1 LILEKVSSKTD
12 CMAKKR
18 EKLSDQVRR
27 TVEDSG
33 LSRYA
38 ICKEL
43 GLSQATM
50 SRFMNGKGLL
60 SMEYLDAL
68 ADLLDLNIT
77 LGRKPGPTKGS

>member
-1 LILEKVSSKTD
+1 
-12 CMAKKR
+12 MAKKR

-27 TVEDSG
+27 AVDDSG

-38 ICKEL
+38 ICKSL

-50 SRFMNGKGLL
+50 SRFMNSKGLL

-68 ADLLDLNIT
+68 ADLLGLNIT
-77 LGRKPGPTKGS
+77 VEKRKDT